1 MAQLDYDNMKQR
13 HQFLQFVKI
22 GDMEEYKILGVGAQ
36 DIAIE
41 YSATTNSYRWVT
53 MKNSKAVTTGYEMTS
68 GVEQYVHNDDP
79 LFKVIDELRRDLATT
94 KAVGSILNV
103 ALYLQE
109 EDEPETASADE
120 QDISIEFNTFGGS
133 SEDPLTI
140 GYTINYNGDPRKG
153 VATLDYEEK
162 TATFVKSNGGET
174 A

>member
-22 GDMEEYKILGVGAQ
+22 GEMEDYKILGVGSQ

-41 YSATTNSYRWVT
+41 YSATTNTYKWVT
-53 MKNSKAVTTGYEMTS
+53 MKNGKAVTSGYEMTS
-68 GVEQYVHNDDP
+68 GIEQFVHSDDP
-79 LFKVIDELRRDLATT
+79 IFKVIDDLRRELATS
-94 KAVGSILNV
+94 KAVGTILNV

-109 EDEPETASADE
+109 EERPTSASADE

-162 TATFVKSNGGET
+162 TATFVKSNEGEV
-174 A
+174 